1 MLYIF
6 LFFLPLIILIIKAQ
20 DLFKFLCKRQF
31 LMSEIVN
38 EIWKACEGKHDSI
51 TRTLY
56 DILIVISS
64 NMTKEA
70 LATLYKKL
78 KSIDF
83 KNYNELILNLLKEFC
98 ENVVNLTE
106 NSKFIFE
113 NIEIGEDFIEE
124 HFFGVNILW
133 TLILDENP
141 LSPTLNEEALLI
153 FKNLIF
159 NSNFRPLRKY
169 YLMKSIKEIEKGSS
183 IPQSIFIIMK
193 IIQTNYSKK
202 IDNETQI
209 KSLLFSYEKNF
220 SLLTLIM
227 RDLVRYFNK
236 IKTTKQEIYNH
247 SSSIFDEYFEGK
259 HSHKR
264 NIEMRLSLLEYFVSH
279 NLLDENHLETLW
291 EIFVLNAMSYQ
302 ESVMYFKWLAK
313 QNENAKGEF
322 QIILNNKALIFYQF
336 RKILCD
342 PAKNSFKNMREESFN
357 LFYLFFLM
365 VNGYERVLRFNK
377 NGKLVISSQHFQGL
391 NVLWQIFNENEND
404 KVIEKCADLLTDL
417 HLRIS
422 SQNPLEERQ
431 KKKETAEK
439 FTTYVMDLIK
449 NAYNQSNKL
458 MINKS
463 VYLLIMF
470 FEKFEG
476 KFFKS
481 TSKATNNYYHFLN
494 ATVILKPE
502 NIQKEIRINI
512 YDQIGNFRKKISE
525 EFEIPLNQIR
535 LMRKS
540 DGVGDS
546 DDDEMTLREF
556 GLGGVYLICKKK
568 NDNEENYHPKHLI
581 SESQEYLDLLFR
593 LLSDSQAGYFSNNY
607 LKYIKYN

>member
-1 MLYIF
+1 M
-6 LFFLPLIILIIKAQ
+6 
-20 DLFKFLCKRQF
+20 D
-31 LMSEIVN
+31 

-64 NMTKEA
+64 NMSKET
-70 LATLYKKL
+70 LATLYKKI
-78 KSIDF
+78 KAIDF
-83 KNYNELILNLLKEFC
+83 KNYNELTLNLLKEFC
-98 ENVVNLTE
+98 ENVVNLPE
-106 NSKFIFE
+106 NSKFMFE
-113 NIEIGEDFIEE
+113 NIEIEEDFVEE
-124 HFFGVNILW
+124 HYFGVNILW
-133 TLILDENP
+133 KLILDESP
-141 LSPTLNEEALLI
+141 LSSTLNEEALLI

-183 IPQSIFIIMK
+183 IAQSIYIIIK
-193 IIQTNYSKK
+193 IIQTNYTKK
-202 IDNETQI
+202 TENETQI
-209 KSLLFSYEKNF
+209 KGLLYSYEKNF
-220 SLLTLIM
+220 SLLTLLL
-227 RDLVRYFNK
+227 RDLSRYFNK
-236 IKTTKQEIYNH
+236 IKTTKQEIYNN
-247 SSSIFDEYFEGK
+247 SPSIFDEYFEGK
-259 HSHKR
+259 HSHRR
-264 NIEMRLSLLEYFVSH
+264 NIEVRLNLLEYFVSH
-279 NLLDENHLETLW
+279 NLIDENHLETLW
-291 EIFVLNAMSYQ
+291 EIFVLNAMNYQ
-302 ESVMYFKWLAK
+302 ESVTYFKWLAK

-322 QIILNNKALIFYQF
+322 QIILNKLLTFYQF
-336 RKILCD
+336 KRIICD
-342 PAKNSFKNMREESFN
+342 PVKNNFKNMREESFN

-377 NGKLVISSQHFQGL
+377 TGKLVIFSQNYQGL
-391 NVLWQIFNENEND
+391 SVLWQIFNETENE

-422 SQNPLEERQ
+422 HQNPNEEKQ

-439 FTTYVMDLIK
+439 FTTFVMDLIK
-449 NAYNQSNKL
+449 EAYNQSNKL

-481 TSKATNNYYHFLN
+481 TARATNNYYHFLN
-494 ATVILKPE
+494 ATVVLRPD
-502 NIQKEIRINI
+502 NLQKEIRINI

-525 EFEIPLNQIR
+525 EFEIPLNQFRLIR
-535 LMRKS
+535 KNN
-540 DGVGDS
+540 DGVVDS

-556 GLGGVYLICKKK
+556 GLGGVYFICKKK

-593 LLSDSQAGYFSNNY
+593 LLSESEAGHFF
-607 LKYIKYN
+607 K